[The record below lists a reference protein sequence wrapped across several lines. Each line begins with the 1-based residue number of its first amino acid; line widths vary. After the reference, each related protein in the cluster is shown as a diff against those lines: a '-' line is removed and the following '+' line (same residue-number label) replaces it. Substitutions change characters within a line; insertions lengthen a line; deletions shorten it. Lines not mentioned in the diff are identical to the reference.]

1 MIKRSDISIHIPSS
15 GRPARALRTKT
26 LFLPGAVIY
35 VAEREKKAYLEAGV
49 PADALRTHPNLEG
62 MGKIRN
68 FLHQDCQTLV
78 CIQVDDDFESVLA
91 RPGLRMRTIRRPEL
105 LADIIYSTALVA
117 GDMGVAFFGWGTQA
131 WPLNYRDHD
140 PLGIRGPFGGACGTI
155 GKLARWD
162 DRLLIAEDSDV
173 VMREL
178 LERRI
183 VFQDKRYYW
192 NFGKVAGGT
201 GGLQSVRSKERC
213 DKDKELLRQKWG
225 SFVAF
230 KDDQPGV
237 AMSVSIPRKHNWVK
251 D

>member
-1 MIKRSDISIHIPSS
+1 VLQRSEITVSIPSS
-15 GRPARALRTKT
+15 GRPDKAYRTKT
-26 LFLPGAVIY
+26 QFLPGALIY
-35 VAEREKKAYLEAGV
+35 VAEKEEFAYLAAGI
-49 PADALRTHPNLEG
+49 PPESLRIHPNLQG
-62 MGKIRN
+62 MGRIRN
-68 FLHQDCQTLV
+68 FLLNDCRTNV

-91 RPGLRMRTIRRPEL
+91 RPGLRMRTIRKPEL
-105 LADIIYSTALVA
+105 LADIMYSTALVA
-117 GDMGVAFFGWGTQA
+117 SDMGVSMFGWGTQA

-140 PLGIRGPFGGACGTI
+140 PLGIRGPFGGASGTI
-155 GKLARWD
+155 GKLAKWD

-173 VMREL
+173 IMREL

-213 DKDKELLRQKWG
+213 DKDKELLRTKWG
-225 SFVAF
+225 GYVQF

-237 AMSVSIPRKHNWVK
+237 AMSVTIPRKHSWVK